1 MANNKGIELPT
12 ILEAKTFINENGD
25 ERGYFTIKA
34 ELCGQTFSL
43 QPKEE
48 EKALFKYLATQA
60 IKENREKEVE

>member
-1 MANNKGIELPT
+1 MANSKGIELPT

-34 ELCGQTFSL
+34 ELYGQTFSL